1 MKISCFASIVSEKI
15 NGSSLSSRNYISTE
29 NMIPNCGGIVDSSSI
44 PDGKVTRFLT
54 NDILLSNIRPYFKK
68 VWFASFDG
76 GCSNDVICIRT
87 SANRCLPKYLYYALC
102 TDHFIDT
109 FSASSKGTKM
119 PRGDKN
125 ALLDYSIPD
134 ISIERQQHIVD
145 ILGTLDEKIEN
156 NTKKKDSLLQLYSI
170 EYKKLIAN
178 LPKSNA
184 LFSIASVESGKRPI
198 VKNDT
203 KDNTYTIPIIGAS
216 SIMGFTSNYLYDE
229 PILVIG
235 RVGTHG
241 IVQPIFYRSWP
252 SDNTLVIKSPYYS
265 FAFQVLSN
273 IDYQSINKG
282 STQPLITQTDIKNTR
297 IALPD
302 EESLLRFETTYQ
314 MSVLNEIDIENQK
327 INELKQLYLKKFFG

>member
-145 ILGTLDEKIEN
+145 IV
-156 NTKKKDSLLQLYSI
+156 Q
-170 EYKKLIAN
+170 
-178 LPKSNA
+178 KSA
-184 LFSIASVESGKRPI
+184 
-198 VKNDT
+198 
-203 KDNTYTIPIIGAS
+203 
-216 SIMGFTSNYLYDE
+216 
-229 PILVIG
+229 
-235 RVGTHG
+235 
-241 IVQPIFYRSWP
+241 
-252 SDNTLVIKSPYYS
+252 
-265 FAFQVLSN
+265 
-273 IDYQSINKG
+273 
-282 STQPLITQTDIKNTR
+282 
-297 IALPD
+297 
-302 EESLLRFETTYQ
+302 
-314 MSVLNEIDIENQK
+314 
-327 INELKQLYLKKFFG
+327 

>member
-1 MKISCFASIVSEKI
+1 M
-15 NGSSLSSRNYISTE
+15 
-29 NMIPNCGGIVDSSSI
+29 
-44 PDGKVTRFLT
+44 
-54 NDILLSNIRPYFKK
+54 
-68 VWFASFDG
+68 
-76 GCSNDVICIRT
+76 
-87 SANRCLPKYLYYALC
+87 
-102 TDHFIDT
+102 
-109 FSASSKGTKM
+109 
-119 PRGDKN
+119 
-125 ALLDYSIPD
+125 
-134 ISIERQQHIVD
+134 
-145 ILGTLDEKIEN
+145 DEKIEN
-156 NTKKKDSLLQLYSI
+156 NTKKKDSLLQLYSV

-273 IDYQSINKG
+273 IDYQAINKG

-302 EESLLRFETTYQ
+302 KESLLRFETTYQ
-314 MSVLNEIDIENQK
+314 MSVLNEIDKENQK